1 MIYSH
6 YLRISKVTAIK
17 SHENLLKDAFPVLLD
32 RDKQLLTWIEFF
44 KWYQYFLFLF
54 YLKMP
59 YILIFCI
66 ISILVLNLSNTIE
79 DGLLFTLPW

>member
-17 SHENLLKDAFPVLLD
+17 SHENLLKDACPVLLD
-32 RDKQLLTWIEFF
+32 RDKQLLTWIAFF

-66 ISILVLNLSNTIE
+66 ISILVLNLSNTIQ

>member
-66 ISILVLNLSNTIE
+66 ISILVLNLSNTIQ

>member
-6 YLRISKVTAIK
+6 YLRVSKVTAIK
-17 SHENLLKDAFPVLLD
+17 SHENLLKDACPVLLD

-59 YILIFCI
+59 YILISLYYFYSCFK
-66 ISILVLNLSNTIE
+66 LT
-79 DGLLFTLPW
+79 